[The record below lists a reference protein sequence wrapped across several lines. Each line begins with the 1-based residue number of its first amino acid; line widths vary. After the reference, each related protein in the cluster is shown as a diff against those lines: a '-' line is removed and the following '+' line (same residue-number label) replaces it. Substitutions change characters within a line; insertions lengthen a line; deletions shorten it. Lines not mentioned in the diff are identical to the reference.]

1 VLTLADL
8 ELARFWKGQE
18 LDSKDK
24 DGSGRGTWVNFDREF
39 LLYVLMP
46 LRVIMGKP
54 FTFNSAYRTSGHNR
68 AIGGSPASWH
78 MQGKAV
84 DLSTAGWSKAERR
97 YLMEM
102 ARKLGV
108 RGIGVSPT
116 FIHLDVGGRDASWR
130 YLRGKHVPLKK
141 GEELEWA

>member
-1 VLTLADL
+1 MLTLADL
-8 ELARFWKGQE
+8 ELARFWKGHE

-24 DGSGRGTWVNFDREF
+24 DGSGKGTWVNFDREF
-39 LLYVLMP
+39 LLCVLRP
-46 LRVIMGKP
+46 LRVIMAKP
-54 FTFNSAYRTSGHNR
+54 FTFSSAYRTSGHNR

-84 DLSTAGWSKAERR
+84 DLRTVGWSKAERR

-130 YLRGKHVPLKK
+130 YLRGKHVPLKI